1 MPKRYTYRDRESNK
15 YMSESSLRK
24 IRAVFEDNQQLL
36 ITSGDASDVRKR
48 LMDVSFNTLRNMG
61 HRLSIANMCIN
72 CREQQITPFLTPAKE
87 LGDPGF
93 VIFKKGKLREA
104 LKGKDK
110 RGQEITE
117 MFSNT
122 GFNYDP
128 EREDDFIDFGKML
141 ARDALTID
149 QIAVELQRNRK
160 GQVGAFWILDAA
172 TISRCTEKGYEGNKK
187 IAFVQEIEGRITA
200 TYTAEDIIF
209 DYMYKRTD
217 IRYRGYGYALL
228 EQAIDLVTT
237 LILGISF
244 NRDAFIKDKIP
255 KGFLA
260 IAGEA
265 DGETIGAVERYW
277 YNAMSGA
284 GAKFKIPIIP
294 SGKEGVS
301 IDFKSLGPSNR
312 DMEYNKLMLF
322 FLSLFAGVYGIDLA
336 ELGIKTD
343 NTQQTLGENIA
354 GRQQYS
360 KDRGL
365 KSLLGFER
373 AVNVKILKKVDEEYD
388 FIFTGIDPE
397 DEAKKYE
404 ISTKA
409 IACEKTIN
417 EVRKEHGSEPLE
429 GEEYNVVLAASLVQ
443 YKQLMMG
450 AAAAQGD
457 QGQENNQEGEEENA
471 ESDND
476 GDQDYDFGVDEKN
489 LELEDDDNKVSDEEV
504 EKASREIDKHVEELM
519 KAGYDMEISL

>member
-1 MPKRYTYRDRESNK
+1 
-15 YMSESSLRK
+15 
-24 IRAVFEDNQQLL
+24 
-36 ITSGDASDVRKR
+36 
-48 LMDVSFNTLRNMG
+48 
-61 HRLSIANMCIN
+61 
-72 CREQQITPFLTPAKE
+72 
-87 LGDPGF
+87 
-93 VIFKKGKLREA
+93 
-104 LKGKDK
+104 
-110 RGQEITE
+110 
-117 MFSNT
+117 
-122 GFNYDP
+122 
-128 EREDDFIDFGKML
+128 
-141 ARDALTID
+141 
-149 QIAVELQRNRK
+149 
-160 GQVGAFWILDAA
+160 
-172 TISRCTEKGYEGNKK
+172 
-187 IAFVQEIEGRITA
+187 
-200 TYTAEDIIF
+200 
-209 DYMYKRTD
+209 
-217 IRYRGYGYALL
+217 
-228 EQAIDLVTT
+228 
-237 LILGISF
+237 
-244 NRDAFIKDKIP
+244 
-255 KGFLA
+255 
-260 IAGEA
+260 
-265 DGETIGAVERYW
+265 
-277 YNAMSGA
+277 
-284 GAKFKIPIIP
+284 
-294 SGKEGVS
+294 
-301 IDFKSLGPSNR
+301 
-312 DMEYNKLMLF
+312 MLF

-365 KSLLGFER
+365 KALLGFER

-457 QGQENNQEGEEENA
+457 QGQENNQEGEEENS

-519 KAGYDMEISL
+519 KAGYD